1 MAQQPHR
8 PASAAAVAAVIAPH
22 PEMAGRVVTFYS
34 YKGGTGRSMAL
45 ANVASLLA
53 RRQPAGGRGVLAVDW
68 DLEAP
73 GLHRYLR
80 PGREDDDRR
89 QPGLIELFGKLH
101 EAAGAASA
109 SAQVGAEQAADEL
122 LASVDPDRFIS
133 STDIPGLSL
142 MRAGRFDD
150 GYATRVTEFD
160 WHALH
165 QRTPAL
171 IPQFAHYL
179 ADRYAWVLIDSRTG
193 ISDTSGICTML
204 MPELL
209 VIVFTPNLQSLTG
222 LVKLVQDAADYRR
235 RSDDLRPLVVF
246 PLPSRIEPARPKLLE
261 RWRLGSADD
270 GFEGYQRQ
278 FEALFTTVYQLP
290 ECNLTEYFDEV
301 QVQHAPDFAYGE
313 QVAVEVEETDT
324 RLSLRRSYETFAD
337 RLASV
342 PGPWVDPQV
351 AQAEREIDDLHERAV
366 AALSKGDA
374 PAAQALLM
382 RAADLHDATSGARAP
397 ALAAAFLDVGLQLL
411 EAGNLAD
418 AEVMLRA
425 AIDIAQRIFGSDDLE
440 IVPYL
445 EQLALALS
453 SAARWKEARRLVDRV
468 LRIRTAALGTDH
480 PAVAEGY
487 ERLGDLQFAE
497 ENVEDA
503 EASYQRSLAIRRRVL
518 GPDHPSIAVGLERLA
533 DIAIA
538 DGRFG
543 EAEQYLHRAL
553 ALSVDAEPEQR
564 ARILH
569 RFGQLQVALGDA
581 DRAEQSYQD
590 AVRESRA
597 GGAATLTADSLDG
610 LARLAVE
617 QDDHKRARALLEE
630 AHLVR
635 EEQLGPDHPAT
646 LGSIMTLG
654 DLARVEG
661 DLAAAKRQYRR
672 IQSLAGRSRS
682 RHIAEHPLAAEAARK
697 LGELALAEGN
707 WSEAEK
713 YYRENL
719 ALTARLAEA
728 DPGNAAMRDDLS
740 AGQTGLGDLL
750 ATIGNLDEAEVW
762 LRRAAGAGHH
772 PAETGLGML
781 LQQRGD
787 LDEAEVWLRRAAD
800 AGIEQ
805 AERALKQHQTR
816 RRGRDRND

>member
-1 MAQQPHR
+1 MT
-8 PASAAAVAAVIAPH
+8 APH
-22 PEMAGRVVTFYS
+22 PDMVGRVVTFYS

-53 RRQPAGGRGVLAVDW
+53 RRQPAGSRGVLAVDW

-80 PGREDDDRR
+80 PGKEDDDRR

-101 EAAGAASA
+101 EAAGSAPASG
-109 SAQVGAEQAADEL
+109 QIGAEQAADEL
-122 LASVDPDRFIS
+122 LASVDLDRFIS

-150 GYATRVTEFD
+150 SYPTRVMEFD
-160 WHALH
+160 WHAFH

-179 ADRYAWVLIDSRTG
+179 ADRYAWILIDSRTG

-209 VIVFTPNLQSLTG
+209 VVVFTPNLQSLTG
-222 LVKLVQDAADYRR
+222 LVQLVQDAADYRR

-246 PLPSRIEPARPKLLE
+246 PLPSRIEPTRPKLLE

-270 GFEGYQRQ
+270 GLEGYQRQ

-290 ECNLTEYFDEV
+290 KCNLTEYFDEV

-324 RLSLRRSYETFAD
+324 RLSLRRSYETFTD

-342 PGPWVDPQV
+342 SGPWVDPQV
-351 AQAEREIDDLHERAV
+351 AQAEREIDDLRERAV
-366 AALSKGDA
+366 AALGEGDA
-374 PAAQALLM
+374 PAAQAILM
-382 RAADLHDATSGARAP
+382 RAADMHNETSGARAP
-397 ALAAAFLDVGLQLL
+397 ALAAAFLDLSLQLL

-453 SAARWKEARRLVDRV
+453 SAGRWAEARRLVDRM
-468 LRIRTAALGTDH
+468 LRIRTTALGIDH

-487 ERLGDLQFAE
+487 ERLGDLQLAE
-497 ENVEDA
+497 GKSDDA
-503 EASYQRSLAIRRRVL
+503 EASFQRGLGIRRRVL

-543 EAEQYLHRAL
+543 EAEQYLDRAL

-569 RFGQLQVALGDA
+569 RFGLLHVALGDA
-581 DRAEQSYQD
+581 DRAEQSYRE

-597 GGAATLTADSLDG
+597 SDGTATLGTADSLDG
-610 LARLAVE
+610 LAQLAVE
-617 QDDHKRARALLEE
+617 RGDHKQARALLEE

-646 LGSIMTLG
+646 LRSIMTLG
-654 DLARVEG
+654 DLARAEG
-661 DLAAAKRQYRR
+661 DLEAAKRQYRR
-672 IQSLAGRSRS
+672 IQSLVGRSRS
-682 RHIAEHPLAAEAARK
+682 RHIAEHPLAAEAVRRLA
-697 LGELALAEGN
+697 ELALTEGS
-707 WSEAEK
+707 WSEAEHHL
-713 YYRENL
+713 RESL
-719 ALTARLAEA
+719 AITTRLAEA
-728 DPGNAAMRDDLS
+728 DPGNAALQRDVS
-740 AGQTGLGDLL
+740 TECARLGDLL
-750 ATIGNLDEAEVW
+750 ATIGDLDEAERW
-762 LRRAAGAGHH
+762 LRRAADAGHH
-772 PAETGLGML
+772 PAQTSLGML

-787 LDEAEVWLRRAAD
+787 LDEAERWLRRAAD

-805 AERALKQHQTR
+805 AERALKRHQVR
-816 RRGRDRND
+816 RKSGRPE

>member
-1 MAQQPHR
+1 
-8 PASAAAVAAVIAPH
+8 
-22 PEMAGRVVTFYS
+22 MAGRVVTFYS

-53 RRQPAGGRGVLAVDW
+53 RRQPAGSRGVLAVDW

-80 PGREDDDRR
+80 PGKEGDDRH
-89 QPGLIELFGKLH
+89 QPGLIELFGKLQ
-101 EAAGAASA
+101 ETAGYAPA

-122 LASVDPDRFIS
+122 LAAVDLERFIS
-133 STDIPGLSL
+133 STDIPGLSFL
-142 MRAGRFDD
+142 RAGCFDES
-150 GYATRVTEFD
+150 YARRVMAFD
-160 WHALH
+160 WHVFH
-165 QRTPAL
+165 QRMPDL

-179 ADRYAWVLIDSRTG
+179 ADRYAWILIDSRTG

-209 VIVFTPNLQSLTG
+209 VVVFTPNLQSLTG
-222 LVKLVQDAADYRR
+222 LVRLVQDAADYRR
-235 RSDDLRPLVVF
+235 GSDDLRPLVVF

-261 RWRLGSADD
+261 RWRLGSA
-270 GFEGYQRQ
+270 GNGLEGYQRQ
-278 FEALFTTVYQLP
+278 FEALFTKVYQLP
-290 ECNLTEYFDEV
+290 ECDLTEYFDEV

-313 QVAVEVEETDT
+313 QIAVEVEETDT
-324 RLSLRRSYETFAD
+324 RLSLRRSYETFTD

-342 PGPWVDPQV
+342 SGPWVDPQV
-351 AQAEREIDDLHERAV
+351 AQAEREIDDLRERAM
-366 AALSKGDA
+366 AALGEGDA
-374 PAAQALLM
+374 PAAQAILM
-382 RAADLHDATSGARAP
+382 RAADLHNETSGAHAP
-397 ALAAAFLDVGLQLL
+397 ALAAAFLDLSLQLL

-418 AEVMLRA
+418 AEVMLRS
-425 AIDIAQRIFGSDDLE
+425 AIDIAQRTFGSDDLE

-453 SAARWKEARRLVDRV
+453 SAGRWAEARRLIDRM
-468 LRIRTAALGTDH
+468 LRIRTTALGKDH

-487 ERLGDLQFAE
+487 ERLGDLQLAE
-497 ENVEDA
+497 GKADDA
-503 EASYQRSLAIRRRVL
+503 EASFQRGLGIRRRVL

-543 EAEQYLHRAL
+543 EAKQYLDRAL

-569 RFGQLQVALGDA
+569 RFGLLHVALGDT
-581 DRAEQSYQD
+581 DRAEQSYRE

-597 GGAATLTADSLDG
+597 SGAATLRTADSLDG
-610 LARLAVE
+610 LAKLAVE
-617 QDDHKRARALLEE
+617 RGDHKRARALLEE

-654 DLARVEG
+654 DLARAEG

-682 RHIAEHPLAAEAARK
+682 RHIAEHPLAGEAVRR
-697 LGELALAEGN
+697 LGELALAEGS
-707 WSEAEK
+707 WSEAEHH
-713 YYRENL
+713 YRESL
-719 ALTARLAEA
+719 AIKTRLAEA
-728 DPGNAAMRDDLS
+728 DPGNATLQRDLS
-740 AGQTGLGDLL
+740 TEHARLGDLL
-750 ATIGNLDEAEVW
+750 ATIGDLDEAERW
-762 LRRAAGAGHH
+762 LRRAADAGHH
-772 PAETGLGML
+772 PAQTSLGML

-787 LDEAEVWLRRAAD
+787 LDEAERWLRRAAD

-805 AERALKQHQTR
+805 AERALKRHQVR
-816 RRGRDRND
+816 RKSGRPE